1 MHRSFFRFE
10 PNFFLKKCRRPRQN
24 RALRREIDPVE
35 KFENVANDDPKELF
49 KMSSTPGGF
58 CTIEG
63 RRHFGTILAL
73 FFLEVKNETPTC
85 LDFGLS
91 VAQKNVIMGRLLIEP
106 VWN

>member
-1 MHRSFFRFE
+1 ME
-10 PNFFLKKCRRPRQN
+10 KLQN
-24 RALRREIDPVE
+24 ALNNDE
-35 KFENVANDDPKELF
+35 KAFF

-63 RRHFGTILAL
+63 RRHFRAISAL
-73 FFLEVKNETPTC
+73 FSHAVKNKTPAC

-106 VWN
+106 MWN